1 MKSDS
6 TIDRVDEAD
15 SRVRQYVAQMTRN
28 PRLGLDDDIFQA
40 GVNSLFAMRLILFLE
55 QTFQIQIENED
66 LEWEHF
72 RTVRSLGRLVERKLR
87 APAEGHDDG
96 TH

>member
-1 MKSDS
+1 MKPDS
-6 TIDRVDEAD
+6 TIDTAAEAD
-15 SRVRQYVAQMTRN
+15 ARVQQYVAQMTRN
-28 PRLGLDDDIFQA
+28 PRLGIDDDIFQA

-72 RTVRSLGRLVERKLR
+72 RTVRSLGRLVEKKLR
-87 APAEGHDDG
+87 ATPESHDDG
-96 TH
+96 TP